1 MNNSRHFAIVAVLIV
16 ITTVVLYIF
25 FSAIFALPQAA
36 SAEAAPI
43 DIMFDVHYWMIAFL
57 FALIMVIMLYSAV
70 VFRREP
76 DDDED
81 GPHIH
86 GVTSLEIGW
95 TVIPT
100 IIVLGFGVY
109 GTVVLN
115 DIVAPNQGEV
125 TIKVEGKQWG
135 WRFEY
140 PEEEDAVSGQLGLEV
155 GRPVL
160 LEMTAPD
167 VLHSFWVSEFR
178 VKQDLVPGRTT
189 YLRFTPTEPGTYKV
203 RCAEICGTG
212 HADMRATVLVMDSAD
227 YDAWVEDI
235 QSVPDYANM
244 TPEERGAEWY
254 NDPTYNCFTCHS
266 PDGAALAGPTWQGII
281 GREEALADGSTVI
294 VDADY
299 IESSILEPNAQ
310 IVDGFQPGVMPEN
323 FAELIAETEQ
333 NILDTQGIE
342 VDVIDDLIAFM
353 ATLE

>member
-1 MNNSRHFAIVAVLIV
+1 MNNSRHFAIVAVLIA
-16 ITTVVLYIF
+16 ITTVALYVF
-25 FSAIFALPQAA
+25 FSAIFALPTAA
-36 SAEAAPI
+36 SAEATPI

-70 VFRREP
+70 VFRKEP
-76 DDDED
+76 GDEED

-115 DIVAPNQGEV
+115 DIVAPKPSEV
-125 TIKVEGKQWG
+125 TIQVEGKQWG
-135 WRFEY
+135 WLFAY
-140 PEEEDAVSGQLGLEV
+140 PEEDGLVSGQLALQV
-155 GRPVL
+155 GQPVL

-189 YLRFTPTEPGTYKV
+189 YLRFTPTVPGTYKV

-212 HADMRATVLVMDSAD
+212 HADMRATVLVMESAE
-227 YDAWVEDI
+227 YAAWIEEAGD
-235 QSVPDYANM
+235 VPVYSEL
-244 TPEERGAEWY
+244 TPEERGQIWY
-254 NDPTYNCFTCHS
+254 EDPNFNCVSCHS
-266 PDGAALAGPTWQGII
+266 PDGTALAGPTWQGIV
-281 GREEALADGSTVI
+281 GREEALTDGSSVV
-294 VDADY
+294 VDAGY

-310 IVDGFQPGVMPEN
+310 IVAGFQPGVMPQN
-323 FAELIAETEQ
+323 FADLIAETEQ
-333 NILDTQGIE
+333 SILDTQGVE